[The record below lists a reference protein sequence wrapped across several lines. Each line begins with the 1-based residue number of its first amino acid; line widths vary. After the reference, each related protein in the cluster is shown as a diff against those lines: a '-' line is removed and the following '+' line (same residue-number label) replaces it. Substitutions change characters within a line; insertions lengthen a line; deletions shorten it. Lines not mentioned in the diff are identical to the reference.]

1 MASGVAVLLKGLHHV
16 SPWLLFGISAII
28 ECHKTSK
35 TRYLNDTADT
45 QLPQS
50 NSPPTHT
57 KPVNSYIYNVDEKVI
72 SFQIQNLVITPL
84 SINPRINGAGGIW
97 AFKKI

>member
-35 TRYLNDTADT
+35 TRHLNDTADT
-45 QLPQS
+45 QLHRVTLPQ
-50 NSPPTHT
+50 PIP
-57 KPVNSYIYNVDEKVI
+57 
-72 SFQIQNLVITPL
+72 NLLIA
-84 SINPRINGAGGIW
+84 IFIMWMKR
-97 AFKKI
+97 